1 MAAAARPT
9 VTVQLTTGDKKVQLP
24 IPAVLLAPIRP
35 DIVQF
40 VHTSIAKNRR
50 QPYAVSPYAGHQ
62 TSAESWGTGRAVAR
76 IPRVAG
82 GGTHRSGQGAFGN
95 MCRGG
100 RMFAPTK
107 TWRKWHRKV
116 NVNQRRYA
124 LVSALAAS
132 AVPSLVLARGHRIE
146 KVAEVP
152 LVVSN
157 DAVKD
162 LKKTSAAI
170 KLLKSLN
177 ALTDV
182 EKVKNSK
189 KIRRGKGKLRNRRH
203 TQKRGPLVIFNK
215 KSALIQAFR
224 NIPGVELASVNRLN
238 LLQLAPGGHLGRF
251 VIWTQDAF
259 EKLDSIYGTF
269 TKRSS
274 SKNGY
279 SLPRGLLTN
288 SDLSRLI
295 NSDEIQSKIRPT
307 ISGEKKVQ
315 RKKNPL
321 RNLGVLVKL
330 NPYAKTLRRKELLLR
345 KARKEKKD
353 QIVAAKRKESAQD
366 RKDKKARTKARRKF
380 YDVLTD
386 KPKPVKKEAK
396 K

>member
-1 MAAAARPT
+1 
-9 VTVQLTTGDKKVQLP
+9 
-24 IPAVLLAPIRP
+24 
-35 DIVQF
+35 
-40 VHTSIAKNRR
+40 
-50 QPYAVSPYAGHQ
+50 
-62 TSAESWGTGRAVAR
+62 
-76 IPRVAG
+76 
-82 GGTHRSGQGAFGN
+82 
-95 MCRGG
+95 
-100 RMFAPTK
+100 MFAPTK

-152 LVVSN
+152 LVISN

-162 LKKTSAAI
+162 LKKTSAAV

-177 ALTDV
+177 ALADV

-215 KSALIQAFR
+215 KSTLIQAFR

-259 EKLDSIYGTF
+259 EKLDSIYGTY
-269 TKRSS
+269 TKRSAA
-274 SKNGY
+274 KNGY

-295 NSDEIQSKIRPT
+295 NSDEVQSKIRPQ
-307 ISGEKKVQ
+307 IPNERKVQ

-353 QIVAAKRKESAQD
+353 KLVAGKRKEAAQD
-366 RKDKKARTKARRKF
+366 RKDKKVRTKSRRKF

-386 KPKPVKKEAK
+386 KPKPAQKEAQK
-396 K
+396 